1 MSTVL
6 AQDHYYSDGLG
17 VLLTTFDS
25 LRICHDVAWQMGVIS
40 PAAGFSAG
48 TMIER
53 PTARLSISHP
63 QQFVT
68 RQRSKHNG
76 ALQQIGRHGAAGHRL
91 GRLKVAARRRGA
103 ARGGDPNE
111 VLSSAVVGD
120 RLLGGFPQ
128 LGSQPT
134 EGDAHATS
142 AKEKA
147 SRGEGRVGAGQECR
161 PGDQGMMGGRRT
173 QSSDCYGRALDRFFT
188 CRAGARPCYSNGP
201 EFCAAKLHVFASP

>member
-1 MSTVL
+1 M
-6 AQDHYYSDGLG
+6 
-17 VLLTTFDS
+17 LLTTLDS
-25 LRICHDVAWQMGVIS
+25 LRICHDVAWRMGVIS
-40 PAAGFSAG
+40 PAAGNSAG

-53 PTARLSISHP
+53 PIARLSISHP
-63 QQFVT
+63 QQFVKQHCGKRT
-68 RQRSKHNG
+68 G
-76 ALQQIGRHGAAGHRL
+76 ALQHIGRHGPAGHRL
-91 GRLKVAARRRGA
+91 GRLRVAARRRGA
-103 ARGGDPNE
+103 AQGGDPNE
-111 VLSSAVVGD
+111 LLSSAAVGD

-142 AKEKA
+142 ANSNA
-147 SRGEGRVGAGQECR
+147 SGGAVRGGAGQECR